1 MHPEPVVPQS
11 REQTPS
17 IGRRLACLP
26 YEILLLIALLLIAL
40 FPVAGLNGLAL
51 KGLPRA
57 FLQLYLTLII
67 GGYFLW
73 FWLHG
78 GQTLPMKTWHVRLV
92 DVSGQPL
99 TPARAFSRFL
109 IAALFFGPAGVGL
122 AILFF
127 PGRVSLAIAVW
138 AFFPMIATIL
148 WARFDADN
156 QFLHDRIAGTRI
168 VAATKP
174 T

>member
-1 MHPEPVVPQS
+1 MVPQS
-11 REQTPS
+11 CEKTPG

-26 YEILLLIALLLIAL
+26 YEILLLVALLLIAL

-57 FLQLYLTLII
+57 FLQLYLIVVI

-92 DVSGQPL
+92 EVSGRPL
-99 TPARAFSRFL
+99 APARAFLRFL
-109 IAALFFGPAGVGL
+109 LAALFFGPAGVGL
-122 AILFF
+122 ALLFF
-127 PGRVSLAIAVW
+127 PHRVSPAIVIW

-148 WARFDADN
+148 WARFDADK

-168 VAATKP
+168 VAATTP
-174 T
+174 A